1 MMAIRIIV
9 WIARVAGVGALLLGL
24 SFWIAQIDLIS
35 VHMLLGISLALSMI
49 ALGIMMLFMRGMR
62 ISGAAAIIYAL
73 ILPVFGLTQ
82 SRLLIGD
89 LHWLIQTAHLL
100 VGLGALALVQWIYTR
115 YLRLEQERTKYAE
128 TRESV
133 PVK

>member
-1 MMAIRIIV
+1 MIAIRIIV
-9 WIARVAGVGALLLGL
+9 WVARVAGVGALLLGL

-35 VHMLLGISLALSMI
+35 IHMLLGISLALSMI
-49 ALGIMMLFMRGMR
+49 VLGIIMLFMREMR
-62 ISGAAAIIYAL
+62 ILGASTIVYAL

-115 YLRLEQERTKYAE
+115 YQRLRQETAGKAE
-128 TRESV
+128 TRTTVSI
-133 PVK
+133 K